1 MKTTLLLLSFITILT
16 CVEAGYSEGFIM
28 GVLLNDVF
36 EPKHKRN
43 NHNHNNNHSHNNL
56 SKIKQKN
63 IIKTQTIDT
72 SLYEFPPQKNPIC
85 VEINKTP
92 QLTPI
97 QEFCASLISSLI
109 TFIPILLY
117 FNGDDDFK
125 EYMIGYM
132 IGQSYCNYKH
142 TRY

>member
-1 MKTTLLLLSFITILT
+1 MKTTLLLLSVISILT
-16 CVEAGYSEGFIM
+16 CVEAGYSKGFIM

-36 EPKHKRN
+36 EPKHKR
-43 NHNHNNNHSHNNL
+43 NNHSHNNL

-97 QEFCASLISSLI
+97 QEFCASLISTLI
-109 TFIPILLY
+109 KFIPILLY

-132 IGQSYCNYKH
+132 IGKSYCNYKH
-142 TRY
+142 SHY